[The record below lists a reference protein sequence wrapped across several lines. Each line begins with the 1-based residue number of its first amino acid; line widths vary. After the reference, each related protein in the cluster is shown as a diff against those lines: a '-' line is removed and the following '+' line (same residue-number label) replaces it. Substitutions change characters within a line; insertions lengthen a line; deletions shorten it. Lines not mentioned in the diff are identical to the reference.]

1 MKKTI
6 TVVAAIIFNEDQT
19 KILATHRHNHVNQ
32 GGLWE
37 FPGGK
42 VETGESDF
50 DALRR
55 ELQEELDIDIE
66 MAEPFMELAHTTYPQ
81 YDVYL
86 KTFIVKEFHGQ
97 PKPNFAQDMRWIP
110 VNKLTDY
117 PFPEANEVI
126 IKKLNSV

>member
-1 MKKTI
+1 MNGTKPILGT
-6 TVVAAIIFNEDQT
+6 AGIIHRQKE
-19 KILATHRHNHVNQ
+19 ILIGQRNRSDPY
-32 GGLWE
+32 GLQWE

-66 MAEPFMELAHTTYPQ
+66 MAEPFMELAHTSYPQ
-81 YDVYL
+81 YDVHL

-117 PFPEANEVI
+117 PFPEANEVV